1 MVSVKFHAW
10 AMKTLNFILF
20 SGLLC
25 QISAELFSAI
35 EQLESLTVNE
45 AKVIDEYKWLIGR
58 FEDFVDQM
66 KQ

>member
-1 MVSVKFHAW
+1 
-10 AMKTLNFILF
+10 MKLLNFLLF
-20 SGLLC
+20 SALVC

-45 AKVIDEYKWLIGR
+45 AKIIDEYKWLIGR

-66 KQ
+66 KK